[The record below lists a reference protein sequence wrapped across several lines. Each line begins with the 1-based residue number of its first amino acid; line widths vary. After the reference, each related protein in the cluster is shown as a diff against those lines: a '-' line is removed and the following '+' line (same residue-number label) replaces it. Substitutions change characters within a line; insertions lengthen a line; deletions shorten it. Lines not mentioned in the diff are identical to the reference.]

1 MSHLASNLMFTAHT
15 TSSSSSRRRSPPPP
29 APAPA
34 RAPVPPPPTSAGF
47 LQTMAEGVAL
57 GVGSSLGHRAVGA
70 VLGSASE
77 VASGPASGPASA
89 PTRTLPTPC
98 TDALD
103 QFHHCMTR
111 LDPDN
116 DCTALYRAYHEFL
129 QGIRG

>member
-1 MSHLASNLMFTAHT
+1 
-15 TSSSSSRRRSPPPP
+15 
-29 APAPA
+29 
-34 RAPVPPPPTSAGF
+34 
-47 LQTMAEGVAL
+47 MAEGVSL

-77 VASGPASGPASA
+77 VASGPASA

-98 TDALD
+98 TDTLD

-116 DCTALYRAYHEFL
+116 DCAALYRAYHECL

>member
-1 MSHLASNLMFTAHT
+1 
-15 TSSSSSRRRSPPPP
+15 
-29 APAPA
+29 
-34 RAPVPPPPTSAGF
+34 
-47 LQTMAEGVAL
+47 MAEGVAL

-77 VASGPASGPASA
+77 VASGPASA

-103 QFHHCMTR
+103 QFHQCMTR

-116 DCTALYRAYHEFL
+116 DCTILYRMYHECV